1 MLCKYTSPIKSVLIT
16 VGGEKHVIGNVV
28 KLRLNDKIIK
38 LETAKKYDHMN
49 AKDLLKILNLKLFI
63 TFVDKNK
70 KNKINKQKDILTNR
84 LNESIDDIIYRLVNE
99 YYLKKPLD
107 LSIMDLIKYLIA
119 KYKQN
124 NPKSRPVYISSDLC
138 YIQHKIPKGYKY
150 FKYKIGKKKVPS
162 NIKELC
168 ITLLKLQKI
177 NKKQFVNFNYIT
189 YKYPQLDK
197 NEKIKINKQ
206 MKTIKDKLNKDIKII
221 KNKQIDKQK
230 DKQKDKQLEKQI
242 LYKYIKCLIDI
253 EYLFMDHLIK
263 IEYYYIKSHEQIKLI
278 KKHLIKSNN
287 IRID

>member
-1 MLCKYTSPIKSVLIT
+1 MLCNYTSPIKSVLIT

-28 KLRLNDKIIK
+28 KLRFNDKIIK
-38 LETAKKYDHMN
+38 LEAAMKYGHMSAKE
-49 AKDLLKILNLKLFI
+49 LLKILNLKIFI
-63 TFVDKNK
+63 TFVDKDKNEN
-70 KNKINKQKDILTNR
+70 NKINKQKDILTNR
-84 LNESIDDIIYRLVNE
+84 LNESIDDIIDRLVKE

-119 KYKQN
+119 KYKKN

-206 MKTIKDKLNKDIKII
+206 MKKIKDKLNKDIKII
-221 KNKQIDKQK
+221 KNKQK
-230 DKQKDKQLEKQI
+230 DKQIEKQI

-253 EYLFMDHLIK
+253 EYLLMDHLIK
-263 IEYYYIKSHEQIKLI
+263 IEYYYIKAHEQINLI